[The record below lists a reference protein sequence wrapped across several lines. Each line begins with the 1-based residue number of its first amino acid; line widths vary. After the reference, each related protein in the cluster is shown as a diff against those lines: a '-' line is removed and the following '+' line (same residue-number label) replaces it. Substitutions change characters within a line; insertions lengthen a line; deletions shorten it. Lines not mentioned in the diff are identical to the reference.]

1 MSKKIS
7 VYKLTTIALMAAV
20 LCVLAP
26 LSVPIGPVP
35 ISLATFV
42 IYLFVYIFGTWMS
55 TASVAVYLLIGLV
68 GIPVFSGYTAGV
80 ARLVGPTGG
89 FLVGYLL
96 VTIVG
101 GLILDKIKRNIIM
114 GFVAFLIS
122 TILLYALGTVWYVV
136 LLGGTIAEALMVC
149 MVPFIAVDIIK
160 MAAAAVAGNIIRK
173 VLVKAGIVEAH

>member
-1 MSKKIS
+1 MKKKTS
-7 VYKLTTIALMAAV
+7 VYKLTAIALMTAV

-35 ISLATFV
+35 VSLATFV
-42 IYLFVYIFGTWMS
+42 IYLFVYIFGTGMS
-55 TASVAVYLLIGLV
+55 TASVAVYLLIGLI

-80 ARLVGPTGG
+80 ARLAGPTGG

-101 GLILDKIKRNIIM
+101 GLILDKIKRNVLM
-114 GFVAFLIS
+114 GVAAFLVS
-122 TILLYALGTVWYVV
+122 TILLYALGTAWYIV

-149 MVPFIAVDIIK
+149 MVPFIGVDIVK
-160 MAAAAVAGNIIRK
+160 MVAAAAVGAVIRK
-173 VLVKAGIVEAH
+173 MLIKAGVVKV

>member
-1 MSKKIS
+1 MNMKTS
-7 VYKLTTIALMAAV
+7 VYKLTTIALITAV

-35 ISLATFV
+35 VSLATFV

-55 TASVAVYLLIGLV
+55 TAGVAVYLLIGLV

-80 ARLVGPTGG
+80 AKLAGPTGG

-101 GLILDKIKRNIIM
+101 GLILDRIKRNVLM
-114 GFVAFLIS
+114 GVIAFFVS
-122 TILLYALGTVWYVV
+122 TILLYALGTVWYIV
-136 LLGGTIAEALMVC
+136 LLGGTIAEALMICV
-149 MVPFIAVDIIK
+149 VPFIVVDIIK
-160 MAAAAVAGNIIRK
+160 MAAAAAVGEVVRKMLVRAEVVA
-173 VLVKAGIVEAH
+173 V